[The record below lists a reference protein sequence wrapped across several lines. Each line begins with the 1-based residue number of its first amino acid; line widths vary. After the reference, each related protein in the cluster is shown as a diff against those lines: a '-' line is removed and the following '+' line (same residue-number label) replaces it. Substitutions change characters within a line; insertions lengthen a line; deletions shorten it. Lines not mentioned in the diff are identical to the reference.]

1 MDSDR
6 WRVRHETGERERYDM
21 QACGIK
27 QGAPQVLTCITGVAH
42 STVTLLNTLVD
53 MFPTCL
59 LKSSVLTCLM
69 KLFYI

>member
-1 MDSDR
+1 MKL
-6 WRVRHETGERERYDM
+6 GRERDM
-21 QACGIK
+21 TCRPVGLN

>member
-1 MDSDR
+1 MTCR
-6 WRVRHETGERERYDM
+6 PVGLN
-21 QACGIK
+21 